1 MGLRVSLIV
10 GAPSASTVREPMVH
24 ETIEQE
30 KNQWKYRKTIPYG
43 ETQEFDFYHHHG
55 IRKAKLRVQ
64 GATTLNKRR

>member
-1 MGLRVSLIV
+1 
-10 GAPSASTVREPMVH
+10 MVH